1 MRRNEYYNKCQE
13 SHRDLVLQGER
24 SSLGRLARQ
33 DDLVMLRLEEG
44 LVSLSAEASED
55 SSVFDGSCLL
65 WRQWGLPL
73 PLEDGFLPRACECST
88 EPAEST
94 QLSEVGEVKE

>member
-1 MRRNEYYNKCQE
+1 MRRNKYYNKCQE
-13 SHRDLVLQGER
+13 SPRDFVLQGGR

-33 DDLVMLRLEEG
+33 HDLVTLRLEEG

-55 SSVFDGSCLL
+55 SSVSDGSRLL
-65 WRQWGLPL
+65 WRRWGLPL
-73 PLEDGFLPRACECST
+73 LLEDNSLPRACEFSS

-94 QLSEVGEVKE
+94 QLSEVGEVEE